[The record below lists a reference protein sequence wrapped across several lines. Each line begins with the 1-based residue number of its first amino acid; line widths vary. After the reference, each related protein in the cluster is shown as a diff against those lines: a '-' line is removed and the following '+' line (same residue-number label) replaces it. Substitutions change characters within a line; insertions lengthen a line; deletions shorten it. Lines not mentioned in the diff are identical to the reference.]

1 MGIYRCL
8 LWSLFVVLGSLA
20 TPISIAL
27 AQTIER
33 SFLLNSDGNASFEVL
48 LQEAQDLVQTSIE
61 QQFAENP
68 NITEVSIT
76 VLGEN
81 QGQVVPILRSKVT
94 RSQWQH
100 DSRVERWTK
109 YFVTSSAKLLG
120 FYDRSVPATPQPT
133 FIGAPRRTLLQN
145 DPGYRDD

>member
-1 MGIYRCL
+1 MGIYRRL
-8 LWSLFVVLGSLA
+8 FWSTIVVLSSLVS
-20 TPISIAL
+20 PISITL
-27 AQTIER
+27 AESVER

-48 LQEAQDLVQTSIE
+48 LQEAHNLVQTSIE

-81 QGQVVPILRSKVT
+81 QGQVVPILRSRVT

-109 YFVTSSAKLLG
+109 YFVTSSPKLLG
-120 FYDRSVPATPQPT
+120 FYNRSAPTAPQPT